1 MIIVKIVSK
10 FYIKNKSLFKFLK
23 YTRHFLDVI
32 VVCSWAGVGGGD
44 NTIMGKKGPQTENCP
59 LENIQDNLFH
69 FKGLQFELDKKF

>member
-10 FYIKNKSLFKFLK
+10 FYIRNKSLFKFLK

-32 VVCSWAGVGGGD
+32 VVCSGGRGD
-44 NTIMGKKGPQTENCP
+44 NTIMGKKGPQTESCP

>member
-32 VVCSWAGVGGGD
+32 VVCSWAGAGE
-44 NTIMGKKGPQTENCP
+44 TIQLWVRKVPRLKIVHWRTYRTICF
-59 LENIQDNLFH
+59 ISKVCNLS
-69 FKGLQFELDKKF
+69 